1 MTQLVLKRFAQTIA
15 APLIASVT
23 AVWLLAACAGV
34 TLVAPYDEQIDKG
47 LSAYN
52 EDLVSFVANMAFKFG
67 TQAGTYQ
74 QNEGFYAKQTG
85 VLQTLILRAEAQDP
99 GKGCLMAGKAVALLG
114 DRIPAGIKP
123 QAGQTAGSTAGCTV
137 RMLQNIKLQ
146 LDALRTVHQVE
157 KVVSLAKD
165 GKPEVKMTGI
175 NMAEA
180 KSILDGTS
188 RAVRAVLA
196 VEIMKKQGGLKDGD

>member
-1 MTQLVLKRFAQTIA
+1 MMQLVLKRFAQTVA
-15 APLIASVT
+15 TPLA
-23 AVWLLAACAGV
+23 AVWLLAACSGV
-34 TLVAPYDEQIDKG
+34 TLVAPYDEQIDRG

-52 EDLVSFVANMAFKFG
+52 EELVSFVANMSFKFG
-67 TQAGTYQ
+67 TQAGTYKE
-74 QNEGFYAKQTG
+74 NEDFYARQTG

-114 DRIPAGIKP
+114 DRIPDLVKP
-123 QAGQTAGSTAGCTV
+123 QAGQTTGSTAGCTV
-137 RMLQNIKLQ
+137 QMLQNIKLQ
-146 LDALRTVHQVE
+146 LDALQTVHQVE
-157 KVVSLAKD
+157 KVVSLAKG

-175 NMAEA
+175 KTVEA

-196 VEIMKKQGGLKDGD
+196 VEMMKKQGSLKDGD